1 MTVNKPTGASFNRG
15 NSKQDFATP
24 ADFRAAVVKRFGM
37 PALDLAADTENH
49 FGPSWFNIKDG
60 DDSFKEN
67 WHNWAGLMWLN
78 PPFGDIEPW
87 AKKCF
92 EESILGAHILLL
104 TPASV
109 GSVWF
114 SRYVHDTATS
124 VYFLSPRLC
133 FDGKAPY
140 PKDCILSEFGGPKL
154 MTDTRY
160 VCWRWKQIP

>member
-1 MTVNKPTGASFNRG
+1 MNRHR
-15 NSKQDFATP
+15 SVQSYATP
-24 ADFRAAVVKRFGM
+24 ADFRAAVVKRFGI
-37 PALDLAADTENH
+37 PGFDLAADENNH
-49 FGPSWFNIKDG
+49 FGPRWFSIDAG
-60 DDSFKEN
+60 DDSLLQK
-67 WHNWAGLMWLN
+67 WHAIDCHLFWLN

-92 EESILGAHILLL
+92 EESILGCHILFL

-140 PKDCILSEFGGPKL
+140 PKDCILTEFGGPKL